1 MTKKNDLWA
10 QLVIDPKKL
19 KNLKWDLSQ
28 ILWEPWYLVVID
40 SDFNLSYLPPIARG
54 WERSLCV
61 IRYQGDDRKK

>member
-19 KNLKWDLSQ
+19 KNLKWDFSQ
-28 ILWEPWYLVVID
+28 IIWEPWCLVVID

-54 WERSLCV
+54 GKV
-61 IRYQGDDRKK
+61 IW